1 MVQGHREKEEPTR
14 MTCPRDEGS
23 QRDQIK
29 IQYIEFY
36 ASVGDCNTKTIASFC
51 LALPHKLYLTNT
63 ANDFFDM

>member
-14 MTCPRDEGS
+14 MTGPRDEGS

-36 ASVGDCNTKTIASFC
+36 ASVGDC
-51 LALPHKLYLTNT
+51 
-63 ANDFFDM
+63 D